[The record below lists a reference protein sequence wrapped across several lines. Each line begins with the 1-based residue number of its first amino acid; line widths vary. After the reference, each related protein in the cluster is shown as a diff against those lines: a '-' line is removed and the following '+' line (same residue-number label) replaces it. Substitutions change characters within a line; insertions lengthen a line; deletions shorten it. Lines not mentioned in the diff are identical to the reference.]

1 MSKIVLGQ
9 RVEFTHAHN
18 PDPKS
23 PSDYNQSLTSPGALR
38 RRLLKYVIP
47 VIAFSVA
54 FNIPKFF
61 EAQIVVRTEQLVLMP
76 RNLLLN

>member
-1 MSKIVLGQ
+1 MSKTELGQ
-9 RVEFTHAHN
+9 RAQFTHAPN
-18 PDPKS
+18 PDPKPPS
-23 PSDYNQSLTSPGALR
+23 PDYNQSLTSPGALR

-61 EAQIVVRTEQLVLMP
+61 EAQIVVRTYFSTKPISLS
-76 RNLLLN
+76 

>member
-1 MSKIVLGQ
+1 MYT
-9 RVEFTHAHN
+9 FHARTRL
-18 PDPKS
+18 S
-23 PSDYNQSLTSPGALR
+23 SSLPSFPAADYNQSLNSPGALR

-61 EAQIVVRTEQLVLMP
+61 EAQIVVRQTSLQ
-76 RNLLLN
+76 

>member
-1 MSKIVLGQ
+1 M
-9 RVEFTHAHN
+9 N
-18 PDPKS
+18 PTLL
-23 PSDYNQSLTSPGALR
+23 PSADYNQSLNSPGALR

-61 EAQIVVRTEQLVLMP
+61 EAQIVVRVYLFRTKTLPVT
-76 RNLLLN
+76 NSSHTSKATD